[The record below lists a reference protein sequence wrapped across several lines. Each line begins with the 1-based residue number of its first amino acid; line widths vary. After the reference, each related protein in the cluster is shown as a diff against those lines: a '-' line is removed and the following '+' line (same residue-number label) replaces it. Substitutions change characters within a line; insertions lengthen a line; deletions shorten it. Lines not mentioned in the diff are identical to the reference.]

1 MRFIVCWQVPG
12 TWRWMLGVSGVPAV
26 VQFVLMMFMP
36 ESPRWL
42 FMKNRKEEA
51 IQVLT
56 RMYDISRLEDEID
69 HLSAAEE
76 EEKQRK
82 HTVSYLEVFR
92 SKEMRL
98 AFFAGAGLQVTY
110 WKVFLLF

>member
-1 MRFIVCWQVPG
+1 
-12 TWRWMLGVSGVPAV
+12 MLGVSGVPAV
-26 VQFVLMMFMP
+26 VQFVLMLFMP

-76 EEKQRK
+76 EEKLRK

-110 WKVFLLF
+110 IGSPPSVAKTSNASA

>member
-1 MRFIVCWQVPG
+1 MIMIICWQVPG

-26 VQFVLMMFMP
+26 VQFGLMLFMP

-42 FMKNRKEEA
+42 YMKNRKEEA
-51 IQVLT
+51 IQVLSK
-56 RMYDISRLEDEID
+56 MYDISRLEDEIN

-76 EEKQRK
+76 EEKLQK
-82 HTVSYLEVFR
+82 DTVSYLDVFK

-98 AFFAGAGLQVTY
+98 AFFAGAGLQVT
-110 WKVFLLF
+110 

>member
-1 MRFIVCWQVPG
+1 
-12 TWRWMLGVSGVPAV
+12 MLGVSGVPAV
-26 VQFVLMMFMP
+26 IQFGLMLFMP

-42 FMKNRKEEA
+42 FMKNRKAEA

-56 RMYDISRLEDEID
+56 RIYDISRLEDEVD

-76 EEKQRK
+76 EEQQRK
-82 HTVSYLEVFR
+82 GKVSYLDVFR

-98 AFFAGAGLQVTY
+98 AFFAGAGLQVKQMSNFAVLTE
-110 WKVFLLF
+110 KFIGLNI